1 MRHLIGLVGLAV
13 ALVGWTALLRVAGS
27 GLPYLDQEA
36 GAVIGWLLFSP
47 AVLCI
52 LPLACWWLRRNAVAA
67 IWLVALA
74 PVAGA
79 GNSIAA
85 AYLGSAT
92 PELRWVVWVL
102 SFLWAMPIAALAF
115 RTWRQQAHPDSDRDP
130 RQ

>member
-1 MRHLIGLVGLAV
+1 MRHLIGLAL
-13 ALVGWTALLRVAGS
+13 ALVGWAALLRVAGS

-52 LPLACWWLRRNAVAA
+52 LPLACWCLRRNAVAA

-79 GNSIAA
+79 GNAVVA
-85 AYLGSAT
+85 AYLGSAA
-92 PELRWVVWVL
+92 PESRWVVWVL
-102 SFLWAMPIAALAF
+102 SFLWAVPIAALAF
-115 RTWRQQAHPDSDRDP
+115 RAWRRQAQPGSDRDQ